1 MWLGYGIAE
10 AVARGR
16 SSDLTPSL
24 GTSIFPG
31 CGPKK
36 TKKKKKMLN
45 TNLSH
50 DLAIPLFTLYSR
62 EMKMCPRKDLYA
74 KVHSIIIYNNEQ
86 VDGISL

>member
-1 MWLGYGIAE
+1 
-10 AVARGR
+10 
-16 SSDLTPSL
+16 
-24 GTSIFPG
+24 
-31 CGPKK
+31 
-36 TKKKKKMLN
+36 MLN

-74 KVHSIIIYNNEQ
+74 KVHSIIIYNNEK